1 MKLTDDT
8 SQHTVLANESV
19 GLGSIDQPGGSPYL
33 NIGLIVRFAV
43 ENRVHAIH
51 PGYGYPSENADF
63 ATAVRNAGITFV
75 GPSSS
80 AMETLGDK
88 RSARAYLREHEPS
101 VPLIPGFAGKSQ
113 ELVELAR
120 LADEMGYPVMLKA
133 SAGGRWQ
140 RNASSYKNVPN
151 CVQSW
156 KTCMIRR
163 SQVFRLW

>member
-1 MKLTDDT
+1 MEDDT

-33 NIGLIVRFAV
+33 NIGLIVRVAV

-133 SAGGRWQ
+133 SAGGDG
-140 RNASSYKNVPN
+140 KGMLI
-151 CVQSW
+151 VQERPQLR
-156 KTCMIRR
+156 TE
-163 SQVFRLW
+163 LETA